1 MLSLKWSNKWLVL
14 WSLWAARLVR
24 QPTPAVRVS
33 GGWLRGTVAPAGTHV
48 QYLGVP
54 YATVP
59 NRFQSPDP
67 EVAWK
72 GVFEAVDDNIRCI
85 QSVRVGSSI
94 TMGREECLRL
104 NIYTPIDISPNKY
117 YPVMVYF
124 HGGGFMSGSNSQALY
139 GPTYLTDKDVIL
151 VTVNYRLNIQGF
163 LCLGIKEAPGNAG
176 LKDQVSALK
185 WVQRNIKAFGGDVD
199 NVTIF
204 GESAGAV
211 SVSYHVISPMSR
223 GLFHK
228 AIMQSGS
235 PLASWA
241 LQHDPV
247 YVASQKAKILGLKS
261 TDPRE
266 LYDFLYRQSDADL
279 ITKIVPR
286 DEGNTIISQ
295 LIFLPCVEEKF
306 DGVEPFLTATPF
318 SLLSKGN
325 FTKVPM
331 IIGLNSEEGLF
342 FVNMEDNHFISR
354 IDFNISLPK
363 NLDLPT
369 NDERIKVARE
379 IESMYMEGKKVSSE
393 TFYNYSKFLGET
405 FIEYPIYEEIDIV
418 VQNNDKPVYSYLFN
432 YDGWRNIPKRIHQRK
447 EFKNLPGATHADDLF
462 YMFSQQLIPSLFE
475 YDMINKVTTMWTNF
489 AKYGDPTPSISELLP
504 VKWPPVVKEKDDQ
517 GMLYIDQKLSVT
529 PLPRRQS
536 LDIWKNIFSKYRR
549 KHGTL

>member
-59 NRFQSPDP
+59 NRFQAPGP
-67 EVAWK
+67 EMPWK
-72 GVFEAVDDNIRCI
+72 GIFEAVNENIRCE
-85 QSVRVGSSI
+85 QVLYDGSSI
-94 TMGREECLRL
+94 TMGRTDCLHL
-104 NIYTPIDISPNKY
+104 NIYTPLNTSPNDSL
-117 YPVMVYF
+117 PVMVF
-124 HGGGFMSGSNSQALY
+124 IHGGGFHSGSSSQALL
-139 GPTYLTDKDVIL
+139 GPEYLIIKGVIL
-151 VTVNYRLNIQGF
+151 VVVNYRLNVEGF

-489 AKYGDPTPSISELLP
+489 AKYG
-504 VKWPPVVKEKDDQ
+504 
-517 GMLYIDQKLSVT
+517 
-529 PLPRRQS
+529 
-536 LDIWKNIFSKYRR
+536 
-549 KHGTL
+549 